1 MPCRTDDYPEQPM
14 KSPAETIVR
23 LKDEA
28 DKVTRLLCSVLT
40 IMNKHADT
48 DNSEA
53 YEVMSSLQE
62 SVFETEGLSE
72 WWTAHKEVDRQRI
85 RNEIALDLNCLSLE
99 QLRAIKAT
107 YENN

>member
-1 MPCRTDDYPEQPM
+1 
-14 KSPAETIVR
+14 
-23 LKDEA
+23 
-28 DKVTRLLCSVLT
+28 
-40 IMNKHADT
+40 
-48 DNSEA
+48 
-53 YEVMSSLQE
+53 MSSLQE

-72 WWTAHKEVDRQRI
+72 WWAAHKEVDRQRI